1 MKHIFL
7 ASNND
12 NIVQSGNGKNQQK
25 KTEDTDFEKKVS
37 VFVLH
42 VQVPTRAQE
51 K

>member
-1 MKHIFL
+1 MKHVFL

-25 KTEDTDFEKKVS
+25 KTNTLILKKS
-37 VFVLH
+37 LQFVLG
-42 VQVPTRAQE
+42 PTRAQE